1 MSEKDPIRLFVT
13 HAFQQ
18 HEEYAQLFEY
28 LESRDNFFYNN
39 YSDPE
44 FDLGSGGQEAIQE
57 EIRRQIKHVEVVL
70 FPVGIHAVKPQLI
83 DFELRVAQA
92 FKIPIIAIQSFG
104 ETVIISKQLLETAD
118 VVVGWD
124 DRVIIDNIRQL
135 ARGVDKNQQDII
147 EFDLEGLDGLTKD
160 DIVKDD

>member
-13 HAFQQ
+13 HAFQE
-18 HEEYAQLFEY
+18 HEEYARLFEY

-44 FDLGSGGQEAIQE
+44 FDLGPGGQEAIEE
-57 EIRRQIKHVEVVL
+57 EIRRQVNQAEIVL
-70 FPVGIHAVKPQLI
+70 FPVGVHAVKPQLI

-92 FKIPIIAIQSFG
+92 FKKPIIAIQGFG
-104 ETVIISKQLLETAD
+104 ETIRIPRQALEAAD
-118 VVVGWD
+118 VIVGWD
-124 DRVIIDNIRQL
+124 DRVIIDNIKQL
-135 ARGVDKNQQDII
+135 ARGIDMHQLDVI

-160 DIVKDD
+160 DIVKDE

>member
-13 HAFQQ
+13 HAFQE
-18 HEEYAQLFEY
+18 HEEYARIFEY

-44 FDLGSGGQEAIQE
+44 FDPGPGGQEAIQE
-57 EIRRQIKHVEVVL
+57 EVRRQIKQAEVVL
-70 FPVGIHAVKPQLI
+70 FPLGVHAVKPQLI
-83 DFELRVAQA
+83 DFELQVAQA
-92 FKIPIIAIQSFG
+92 FKKPIIAIQAFG
-104 ETVIISKQLLETAD
+104 GTVNVPKQVLEAAD

-124 DRVIIDNIRQL
+124 DRIIIDNIRQL
-135 ARGVDKNQQDII
+135 ARGIDKSQLDVI

>member
-13 HAFQQ
+13 HAFQE
-18 HEEYAQLFEY
+18 HEEYARIFEY

-44 FDLGSGGQEAIQE
+44 FDLGPGGQEAIQE
-57 EIRRQIKHVEVVL
+57 EIRRQIKQVEVVL
-70 FPVGIHAVKPQLI
+70 FPLGVHAAEPQLI
-83 DFELRVAQA
+83 GFELQVAQA
-92 FKIPIIAIQSFG
+92 FKKPIIAIQAFG
-104 ETVIISKQLLETAD
+104 GTTNIPKQALEAAD

-124 DRVIIDNIRQL
+124 ARIIVDNIRQF
-135 ARGVDKNQQDII
+135 ARGIDKSQLDVI

>member
-13 HAFQQ
+13 HAFQE
-18 HEEYAQLFEY
+18 HEEYARIFEY

-44 FDLGSGGQEAIQE
+44 FDLGPGGQEAIQE
-57 EIRRQIKHVEVVL
+57 EVRRQIKQAEVVL
-70 FPVGIHAVKPQLI
+70 FPLGVHAVKPQLI
-83 DFELRVAQA
+83 DFELQVAQA
-92 FKIPIIAIQSFG
+92 FKKPIIAIQAFG
-104 ETVIISKQLLETAD
+104 GTVNVPKQVLEAAD

-124 DRVIIDNIRQL
+124 DRVIIDNIMQL
-135 ARGVDKNQQDII
+135 ARGIDKSQLDVI

>member
-13 HAFQQ
+13 HAFQA
-18 HEEYAQLFEY
+18 HEEYARIFEY

-44 FDLGSGGQEAIQE
+44 FDLGPGGQEAIQE
-57 EIRRQIKHVEVVL
+57 EIRRQIKQAEVVL
-70 FPVGIHAVKPQLI
+70 FPLGVRAVKPQLI
-83 DFELRVAQA
+83 DFELQVAQA
-92 FKIPIIAIQSFG
+92 FKKPIIAIQAFG
-104 ETVIISKQLLETAD
+104 GTVNIPKQALEAAD

-135 ARGVDKNQQDII
+135 ARGIDKSQLDVI

>member
-1 MSEKDPIRLFVT
+1 MSEKDPIKLFVT
-13 HAFQQ
+13 HAFQE
-18 HEEYAQLFEY
+18 HEEYARLFEY

-44 FDLGSGGQEAIQE
+44 FDLGPGGQEAIQE
-57 EIRRQIKHVEVVL
+57 EIRRQIKPAEVVL
-70 FPVGIHAVKPQLI
+70 FPVGVHAVKPQLI
-83 DFELRVAQA
+83 DFELQVAQA
-92 FKIPIIAIQSFG
+92 FKKPIIAIQAFG
-104 ETVIISKQLLETAD
+104 GTASIPKQALEAAD

-135 ARGVDKNQQDII
+135 ARGIDKNQLDVI
-147 EFDLEGLDGLTKD
+147 EFDLEGLDGLSKD

>member
-13 HAFQQ
+13 HAFQE
-18 HEEYAQLFEY
+18 HEEYARIFEY

-39 YSDPE
+39 CSDPE
-44 FDLGSGGQEAIQE
+44 FELGPGGQEAIQE
-57 EIRRQIKHVEVVL
+57 EIRRQIKQAEVVL
-70 FPVGIHAVKPQLI
+70 FPLGVHAVKPQLI
-83 DFELRVAQA
+83 GFELQVAQA
-92 FKIPIIAIQSFG
+92 FKKPIIAIQAFG
-104 ETVIISKQLLETAD
+104 GTVNIPKQALEAAD

-124 DRVIIDNIRQL
+124 DRIIIDNIRQL
-135 ARGVDKNQQDII
+135 ARGVDKSQLDVI